1 MCLKFLFFF
10 FKNYPQG
17 HDVSELSES
26 ESEESDAEEDNFE
39 DDIIFLRSL
48 DPKEA
53 KDQDHY
59 KVLGISKLRYKAT
72 DDQIRKAYR

>member
-1 MCLKFLFFF
+1 MSKFFIFF

-48 DPKEA
+48 DPKLILRL
-53 KDQDHY
+53 KFY
-59 KVLGISKLRYKAT
+59 VLEDFLGLMHHLG
-72 DDQIRKAYR
+72 